1 LTARFT
7 LALAPNLC
15 YPTAVS
21 GAPDTY
27 DVEVF
32 VSLRVPDRVAL
43 TALRTLTTVMDYGE
57 DLISLEREDY
67 YTVRVDAKTEGK
79 AVEYV
84 KNMVGETT
92 VFANPNKETA
102 EVVPKTRPVS
112 KGDMV
117 AVLVYPKP
125 GIVSES
131 LKERLVRLGYD
142 NVESVGRGVLWRLEL
157 RGDDKLGSAAAVAV
171 TKSRTEGLL
180 LNPHSE
186 DFEIL

>member
-1 LTARFT
+1 MSD
-7 LALAPNLC
+7 APE
-15 YPTAVS
+15 
-21 GAPDTY
+21 TY

-32 VSLRVPDRVAL
+32 VSLRIPDRVAL
-43 TALRTLTTVMDYGE
+43 TALRTLTVEMNYGE

-67 YTVRVDAKTEGK
+67 YAVRVAAKTQDE

-84 KNMVGETT
+84 KKMVDETT
-92 VFANPNKETA
+92 IFANPNKETG

-112 KGDMV
+112 KGDVV

-125 GIVSES
+125 GIKSES

-142 NVESVGRGVLWRLEL
+142 NVESIGRGVLWKLEL
-157 RGDDKLGSAAAVAV
+157 RGDDKLGAAAEIAV
-171 TKSRTEGLL
+171 TRSRTDGLL
-180 LNPHSE
+180 FNPHSE

>member
-1 LTARFT
+1 
-7 LALAPNLC
+7 
-15 YPTAVS
+15 VS
-21 GAPDTY
+21 DAPDTY

-43 TALRTLTTVMDYGE
+43 TALRTLTTEMDYGD
-57 DLISLEREDY
+57 DLVSLKREDY
-67 YTVRVDAKTEGK
+67 YTIQVGAKTQNE

-112 KGDMV
+112 KSDMV

-125 GIVSES
+125 GIISGS
-131 LKERLVRLGYD
+131 LKERLVRLGHD
-142 NVESVGRGVLWRLEL
+142 KVESIGRGVLWKLEL
-157 RGDDKLGSAAAVAV
+157 RGKDKLGTATDIAV

-180 LNPHSE
+180 FNPHSE